1 MLDKSFEFY
10 YHAIKLKDMLRS
22 GPLVWRVNKDRI
34 ESIAEHTFGC
44 MILAIS
50 LYSQLKLDLD
60 LGKVLEM
67 LAIHELEELAIGD
80 ITPLDKIKKEDLI
93 DKARKS
99 VEELV
104 ENLEY
109 KEELLRLTDEFNYSK
124 SEEAKFAKA
133 IDKLEC
139 VLEFKRYHDNGQ
151 VSVDHVTDDMLE
163 NEKLKGYIDTGMYD
177 IADIF
182 FLFHLNAYEQYGIN
196 EEYWFKYLK
205 DLRVEDKWD

>member
-1 MLDKSFEFY
+1 MLDRAFKFY
-10 YHAIKLKDMLRS
+10 YEAIKFKDMLRS
-22 GPLVWRVNKDRI
+22 GPIMWKVNKDRI

-50 LYSQLKLDLD
+50 LCSQLKLELD

-67 LAIHELEELAIGD
+67 LAIHELEELSIGD
-80 ITPLDKIKKEDLI
+80 ITPLDKVNKEDFAK
-93 DKARKS
+93 KAKES
-99 VEELV
+99 VEKLV
-104 ENLEY
+104 GELEY
-109 KEELLRLTDEFNYSK
+109 KEKLLALTDDFNCLK

-139 VLEFKRYHDNGQ
+139 VLEFKKYSDKGQ
-151 VSVDHVTDDMLE
+151 VSIDHVTDEMLE
-163 NEKLKGYIDTGMYD
+163 NEVLKEYIDTGMYD

-182 FLFHLNAYEQYGIN
+182 FLFHLKAYEEFGIN

-205 DLRVEDKWD
+205 DMKIEG